1 MPSALLQEEVEEK
14 RVSAENIGELEGLI
28 DQLSANCD
36 KLKTEY
42 LYFWAPEAGDGYFTK
57 TLTPEVGDIA
67 IGYGTRISKN
77 MDTVTIDAVGTDT
90 ITIDSVVYTRDST
103 EDFALF
109 E

>member
-1 MPSALLQEEVEEK
+1 MSRLVEITKNPSTGEYQVNPNKEVNT
-14 RVSAENIGELEGLI
+14 SYN
-28 DQLSANCD
+28 
-36 KLKTEY
+36 

-67 IGYGTRISKN
+67 IGYGTRISKD

-90 ITIDSVVYTRDST
+90 ITIDGVVYTRDST